1 MTTATKTSATVPASK
16 PGNIKILRDFFGL
29 DGLFI
34 LMPGDPAK
42 HIGGMLVPAP
52 KMSLT
57 AFRDDIRATDDGKDA
72 NGNPCLTTA
81 ERTALVDGIENGSF
95 TY

>member
-34 LMPGDPAK
+34 LTGGDESK
-42 HIGGMLVPAP
+42 HIGAQLVPAP
-52 KMSLT
+52 RQPLSV
-57 AFRDDIRATDDGKDA
+57 FRDTIRATDTGVAEDGS
-72 NGNPCLTTA
+72 PCLTNA
-81 ERTALVDGIENGSF
+81 ERDALVAGIEDGSF